1 MTYVF
6 KTFSF
11 ISWNVGYGS
20 NSITSLRYIEST
32 VAFIH
37 PSFNAVNSNNNLG
50 VIVLPS
56 ALPSG
61 KKKTVHKLYNP
72 EFILN
77 FPDSVR
83 PIALP
88 TANDGTFPRMNQEG
102 RLVGFGIIDETKVA
116 NPAPTQFLKTIYL
129 TVRSNDECISAF
141 PSVDSIRNFCADDL
155 HPGSTNVCHGDVGSA
170 FVVTNRGQKILVSRL
185 KVRKRNLLCNLCY
198 FRLESLQLCQKDA
211 SLMIRLPLSAL
222 KHTFLGSM
230 LLLF

>member
-20 NSITSLRYIEST
+20 NQITSLRYIEST

-61 KKKTVHKLYNP
+61 KKKTVHKLHNS
-72 EFILN
+72 EFLLN
-77 FPDSVR
+77 FLDSVR

-129 TVRSNDECISAF
+129 TVRSNDECMSAF
-141 PSVDSIRNFCADDL
+141 PSVDGVRNFCADDV
-155 HPGSTNVCHGDVGSA
+155 HPNSTNVCHGDVGSA
-170 FVVTNRGQKILVSRL
+170 FVVLLRGQKILVSPL
-185 KVRKRNLLCNLCY
+185 KVRKKIVCVN
-198 FRLESLQLCQKDA
+198 FVF
-211 SLMIRLPLSAL
+211 
-222 KHTFLGSM
+222 FLGWN
-230 LLLF
+230 LFDCVRRMQV